1 MSDSSYTHLRAVVY
15 LSEAEGQSV
24 ERISRLRTVTRARP
38 AWQVLVSLTG
48 PVGNPV
54 GEGMTHFDIA
64 EDQSESKTW
73 TACKPRQRCREP
85 KIVALT

>member
-24 ERISRLRTVTRARP
+24 ERIRRLRGS
-38 AWQVLVSLTG
+38 LVHDLFGGSWRYLPGRLATWW
-48 PVGNPV
+48 VRT
-54 GEGMTHFDIA
+54 THFDIA

-73 TACKPRQRCREP
+73 IACKLRQRCREP
-85 KIVALT
+85 KIVVLI